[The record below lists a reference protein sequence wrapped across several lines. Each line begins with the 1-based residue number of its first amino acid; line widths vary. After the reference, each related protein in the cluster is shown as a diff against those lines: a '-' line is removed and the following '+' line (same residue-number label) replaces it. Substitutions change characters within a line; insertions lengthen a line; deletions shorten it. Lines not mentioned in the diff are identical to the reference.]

1 MHHFGIAIL
10 LLMINR
16 FTTPEIPWAAVA
28 NAGIIYAWVTVI
40 YSIKKNINIAGHVV
54 VQIMALSALTAY
66 VDYKLG
72 WKAWSINIAIP
83 IMIMITNITMLIL
96 TIISHKKYI
105 KYAIYQLI
113 IVLFSMLPIFLI
125 REHLIENRILS
136 MIASGI
142 CFINFIVCLVLC
154 TKDIKEAIVRKF
166 HT

>member
-1 MHHFGIAIL
+1 
-10 LLMINR
+10 
-16 FTTPEIPWAAVA
+16 
-28 NAGIIYAWVTVI
+28 
-40 YSIKKNINIAGHVV
+40 
-54 VQIMALSALTAY
+54 
-66 VDYKLG
+66 
-72 WKAWSINIAIP
+72 
-83 IMIMITNITMLIL
+83 MIMIANITMLIL

-154 TKDIKEAIVRKF
+154 TKDIKAAIIRKF
-166 HT
+166 HL